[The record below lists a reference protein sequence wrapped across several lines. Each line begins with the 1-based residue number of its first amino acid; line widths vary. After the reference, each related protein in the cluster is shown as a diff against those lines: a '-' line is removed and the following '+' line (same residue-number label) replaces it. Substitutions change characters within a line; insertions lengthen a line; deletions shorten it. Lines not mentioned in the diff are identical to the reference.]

1 MLGKDQEMGGM
12 QSKRLLA
19 NEFRV
24 SVKAETEGGGS
35 QTQTQTHLVS
45 LHSFKNKTPLTSP

>member
-35 QTQTQTHLVS
+35 QTHLVS